1 LRKYLEK
8 VKFQEAPYTTS
19 IEFVDAMREATPEE
33 LKYIITDLF
42 ETITLHDFSAV
53 EATWKKTPE
62 NGYVVKIKVSAKK
75 LRADGLGAEKEIQ
88 IDDLVDIGVF
98 TGAGKNGKALFLE
111 KRRITHPEMEFEVTV
126 DQLPGRAG
134 IDPYNKLI
142 DRNPDDNIVFVSGGQ
157 RRLSHAGGFRSEPTS
172 QQ

>member
-1 LRKYLEK
+1 
-8 VKFQEAPYTTS
+8 
-19 IEFVDAMREATPEE
+19 M
-33 LKYIITDLF
+33 
-42 ETITLHDFSAV
+42 
-53 EATWKKTPE
+53 
-62 NGYVVKIKVSAKK
+62 KIKVSAKK

-98 TGAGKNGKALFLE
+98 TGAGKNEKALFLA
-111 KRRITHPEMEFEVTV
+111 KRRIAQPEMEFEITV

-157 RRLSHAGGFRSEPTS
+157 RRLSHTGGFRSEPAS
-172 QQ
+172 